1 MEIFSVERFVQ
12 FVWSFANRIHA
23 IYATKLHRFS
33 GGWREANPLPIAIY
47 GATVVPYQDS
57 FLIVGGKT
65 VDSTKSIWLDS
76 IYRLKY

>member
-1 MEIFSVERFVQ
+1 MLQ
-12 FVWSFANRIHA
+12 
-23 IYATKLHRFS
+23 KLRRFS
-33 GGWREANPLPIAIY
+33 GGWREANTLPIAIY

-76 IYRLKY
+76 IYR